1 MCIVCFSSFFC
12 YSSEAQRQEEQ
23 SCSVA
28 ALGGSRAS
36 SCDAGVGAALRGA
49 KEGNTMSLEE
59 GKTVEVVNRR
69 MPDSV
74 VYRKDSPFPWGSK
87 YSASTGSTSPAF
99 YLQETWSSYRGDV
112 RATLL
117 CIWMPDYRF
126 KSMGRAEDPPRSK
139 QGKREGSHHQP
150 VAFSIVE

>member
-1 MCIVCFSSFFC
+1 M
-12 YSSEAQRQEEQ
+12 
-23 SCSVA
+23 A

-59 GKTVEVVNRR
+59 GGKTVEVVNRR

-99 YLQETWSSYRGDV
+99 YLQETWSPSEGMSGPPCCVFGCLITDS
-112 RATLL
+112 RAREELRTHLD
-117 CIWMPDYRF
+117 P
-126 KSMGRAEDPPRSK
+126 SRA
-139 QGKREGSHHQP
+139 REKGATTSQWHSP
-150 VAFSIVE
+150 